1 MPPALTGQASGPF
14 EMMSKQHGDAGPASG
29 ASIRPSAL
37 KWHNSLAA
45 GRTIESMICVP
56 CRKHHHDDCPGGTWC
71 DCQHQ
76 PSTAASSDVPMSW
89 VRQG

>member
-1 MPPALTGQASGPF
+1 
-14 EMMSKQHGDAGPASG
+14 MMGKQHGDAGPARGRASG
-29 ASIRPSAL
+29 RTLLMRRNPL
-37 KWHNSLAA
+37 PA
-45 GRTIESMICVP
+45 GRTMESMICVP

-76 PSTAASSDVPMSW
+76 PSVVASSDVPMNW

>member
-1 MPPALTGQASGPF
+1 MG
-14 EMMSKQHGDAGPASG
+14 KQHGERGTGLRAGIPPNAG
-29 ASIRPSAL
+29 KRRNPL
-37 KWHNSLAA
+37 LAA
-45 GRTIESMICVP
+45 RTIESMICVP

-76 PSTAASSDVPMSW
+76 PSVVTSSDVPMSW